1 MQEEYFMTPHNN
13 AKKGEI
19 APVVLM
25 PGDPYRA
32 KYIAETFLEDC
43 VCFNTVRGMLGYT
56 GFYKGKRISVM
67 GSGMGMPSI
76 GIYSYELYTQYDVA
90 AIIRVGSCGSYT
102 KDLHVFDVLVADSCW
117 SQSTYAQCQSLDT
130 NNIQYPTKLLNDRIA
145 ETARKQQIPISFVRL
160 HSSDVFYYEKN
171 APGSHPAIENGCQ
184 AVEMESFALF
194 HNAKVTRK
202 QAACICTVS
211 DSLVLDE
218 DTTPQQRERS
228 FRSMMILA
236 LETAIQL

>member
-1 MQEEYFMTPHNN
+1 
-13 AKKGEI
+13 
-19 APVVLM
+19 
-25 PGDPYRA
+25 
-32 KYIAETFLEDC
+32 
-43 VCFNTVRGMLGYT
+43 
-56 GFYKGKRISVM
+56 
-67 GSGMGMPSI
+67 
-76 GIYSYELYTQYDVA
+76 
-90 AIIRVGSCGSYT
+90 
-102 KDLHVFDVLVADSCW
+102 
-117 SQSTYAQCQSLDT
+117 
-130 NNIQYPTKLLNDRIA
+130 
-145 ETARKQQIPISFVRL
+145 VRL